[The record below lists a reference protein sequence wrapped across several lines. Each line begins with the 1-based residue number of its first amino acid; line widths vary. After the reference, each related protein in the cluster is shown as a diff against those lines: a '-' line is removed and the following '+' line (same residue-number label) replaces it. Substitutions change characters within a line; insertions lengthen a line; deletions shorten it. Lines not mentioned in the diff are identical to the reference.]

1 MKRLFPIRTAPTPF
15 GRTAVRSAL
24 AVAAALSIGQSLAVT
39 RGGTMV
45 FGRYADSL
53 FLDPVLND
61 ANLDIWILTNLYDTL
76 LQPTDD
82 GKSVRPGLATAYVV
96 SPDGKTVRLT
106 LRSGIKFADGSLI
119 TSSDVKWS
127 LDRARNPDNGAW
139 NGLLDSISSVAASG
153 NLVTLT
159 LKHPDPSLPAALATF
174 NAAIMPQK
182 LFNAAAGAND
192 AAKAKAFAEHPI
204 GSGPFVLSEWKR
216 GSYMVLTR
224 NPYYWKKGEDGKA
237 LPYLDSLRFEII
249 PDDNTRILELQAG
262 QIQGAEFIPLSRVAE
277 LKANAKLN
285 MMLFPSTKVSQITM
299 NNRPTLKD
307 GTANPLSDVR
317 VRQALNYAV
326 NRDAL
331 IQLVTFGTGKPM
343 KSFMSSSTPLFDKSQ
358 PGYSY
363 DPAKAKALLAAAG
376 FKNGIDV
383 TSMATSGSADDQA
396 LLTALQQMW
405 GAVGV
410 RLKIQQ
416 LDTATKTARRRAN
429 DFQLNTGAWTDDIA
443 DPSEITGYYAVYGAS
458 QAANTGF
465 KSDTIE
471 KLFVQSQEE
480 TNKAKRAALYR
491 QIQTLYTA
499 SSPTVYLYE
508 TPYPVALAK
517 NVRGFI
523 QIPLGNNVFERTSI
537 EK

>member
-1 MKRLFPIRTAPTPF
+1 
-15 GRTAVRSAL
+15 
-24 AVAAALSIGQSLAVT
+24 
-39 RGGTMV
+39 MV

-480 TNKAKRAALYR
+480 TNKTKRAALYR

-499 SSPTVYLYE
+499 ASPTVYLYE

-517 NVRGFI
+517 NVRGFV